1 MKPEKKKKVFFGSRP
16 HHYPKLY
23 NKCMQAFVVNCGKPS
38 SDAIRRFKREIINED
53 ET

>member
-1 MKPEKKKKVFFGSRP
+1 MKTQKKRVFFGSRP
-16 HHYPKLY
+16 HHYPKLFK
-23 NKCMQAFVVNCGKPS
+23 KCTQAFVVNLGKVS